1 MKRSA
6 YLTALVVVVS
16 DQLSKLWALQQ
27 LRGGSVMPL
36 LPGLLQQR
44 LVFNTGAAFS
54 VLEGNAIGL
63 GVVSAA
69 VAVGLVFWIQ
79 TSGPL
84 SRWQSLGLGL
94 LLGGAIGNGLDRW
107 RIGMVVDFLEFVP
120 IHFPV
125 FNLADAAI
133 TVGIGAYILAQR
145 SIPHPEKPVTQEGT
159 GAAHDPVEPLPAE
172 GTPPAEPLP

>member
-1 MKRSA
+1 MIRPV

-16 DQLSKLWALQQ
+16 DQLSKLWALQH
-27 LRGGSVMPL
+27 LSGRGVMPL

-54 VLEGNAIGL
+54 MLEGNAMGL

-69 VAVGLVFWIQ
+69 VAVGLVIWIQ

-84 SRWQSLGLGL
+84 SRWQGLGLGL

-107 RIGMVVDFLEFVP
+107 RIGSVVDFLEFVP

-125 FNLADAAI
+125 FNLADTAI
-133 TVGIGAYILAQR
+133 NLAVLCLLIDLVPR
-145 SIPHPEKPVTQEGT
+145 R
-159 GAAHDPVEPLPAE
+159 
-172 GTPPAEPLP
+172 TP